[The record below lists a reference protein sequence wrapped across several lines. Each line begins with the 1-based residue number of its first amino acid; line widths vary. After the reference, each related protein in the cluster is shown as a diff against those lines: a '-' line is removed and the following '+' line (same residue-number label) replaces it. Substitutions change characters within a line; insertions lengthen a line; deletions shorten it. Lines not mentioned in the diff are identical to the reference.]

1 MRRKISAVHRCD
13 CCDEVLSTSRQYCDD
28 RCKYVHDCMKVGVT
42 KYKHKVAIV
51 FQAMIR
57 AEAGADESP
66 TALAVV
72 NGELKHV
79 PRKRGQCVCV
89 TCGRVCP
96 WRGGQGM
103 FKLDSGHFLGG
114 RGSILFEET
123 CVAPQCSGCNK
134 YGSGKPQEYRRWME
148 AVYGI
153 EEIERLEF
161 VRRQPLS
168 RTRDQLVDMRIQF
181 DRRLKAAE
189 LKMKGH

>member
-1 MRRKISAVHRCD
+1 
-13 CCDEVLSTSRQYCDD
+13 
-28 RCKYVHDCMKVGVT
+28 MKVGIT
-42 KYKHKVAIV
+42 KYKHKVAVV

-57 AEAGADESP
+57 AEAGAS
-66 TALAVV
+66 TLSSTMAVK
-72 NGELKHV
+72 NGELTLV
-79 PRKRGQCVCV
+79 PRRIGQCVCV

-96 WRGGQGM
+96 WKGGQGM

-123 CVAPQCSGCNK
+123 CVAPQCCGCNK

-161 VRRQPLS
+161 MRRQPLS
-168 RTRDQLVDMRIQF
+168 RTRDQLVDMRIKF

-189 LKMKGH
+189 LKMKAH